1 MGAELGSRFPP
12 GEPLR
17 FGVRCSPDREAT
29 RTSFGFAIPQGTE
42 YFQIRHSPV
51 SQKDITVGLFTMRH
65 EAAFGRRAGI
75 GEDIGLGVAVF
86 AMSAAVV
93 VLIAL
98 WSHYVTSAVFILT
111 TAVLAWHNGFRPAF
125 IAGALNTAAVQP
137 LITAFDAQAS
147 TINMPVRVISIGIVS
162 LVVAWL
168 CGNLYRSRER
178 LLIEQSRL
186 RESENFHRLLGEL
199 ASDFAFH
206 ARLESGGQ
214 IVIDSAT
221 SGLHALLGYTL
232 DDLKGRPGLALIHP
246 EDRAT
251 IQEALNRAH
260 GGDEVHGEARV
271 VAKNGRI
278 VHVEYRAHP
287 ERGADG
293 SLAGVLGA
301 FRDIT
306 VQKQQQQA
314 LAAERQRLLIDIAKR
329 QEIEAELRQA
339 KEVAERRAD
348 EAEEARAAVKDREH
362 RLHYEA
368 QLKDEF
374 LATLAHELRNPLAP
388 LRNVAEILRMEQLS
402 QTGRHATGV
411 MERQISQ
418 LVRLIDDLMDISR
431 ITRGQLTLRK
441 ERIDL
446 RTIIESAV
454 ETAQPQ
460 LNSAGVTL
468 TVDVPSEPL
477 ILDADATRIS
487 QVILNLLTN
496 AAKFTPSG
504 GQVWVTT
511 KLLKERVAVTVRD
524 TGVGIPPEDQEKV
537 FGMFVQLNRDMRRS
551 QTGLGIGLTLV
562 KQMSEMHGGTVS
574 VWSAGAGQ
582 GSEFTITLPLA
593 VPAEAA
599 RDQAPQEPVVR
610 RRCRVLVAD
619 DSHDG
624 ADSLAFLLKAA
635 GHEVFTAYDGRSA
648 IRLAEE
654 QRPEVVLL
662 DIGMPEVSGYDVA
675 RAIRR
680 EAWGRSMR
688 LVALTGWGQAEHRRR
703 SIEVGFDDHLV
714 KPVELD
720 VLESVLQIGNPAPNS
735 GNTQPI
741 S

>member
-1 MGAELGSRFPP
+1 
-12 GEPLR
+12 
-17 FGVRCSPDREAT
+17 
-29 RTSFGFAIPQGTE
+29 
-42 YFQIRHSPV
+42 
-51 SQKDITVGLFTMRH
+51 MRH
-65 EAAFGRRAGI
+65 EAAYERRAGLWEDLGI
-75 GEDIGLGVAVF
+75 GIAVA
-86 AMSAAVV
+86 ALAAAVV
-93 VLIAL
+93 VGIGLYF
-98 WSHYVTSAVFILT
+98 HYVTGGIFLLG
-111 TAVLAWHNGFRPAF
+111 TAILAWHSGFRPA
-125 IAGALNTAAVQP
+125 LVSTVVSTAALGP
-137 LITAFDAQAS
+137 LITALDATADQ
-147 TINMPVRVISIGIVS
+147 INIPVRLASVALVS
-162 LVVAWL
+162 LAVSWL

-186 RESENFHRLLGEL
+186 RESEHFHRLIGEL

-206 ARLESGGQ
+206 ARIELGGH

-221 SGLHALLGYTL
+221 SGLQVVLGYTL
-232 DDLKGRPGLALIHP
+232 DDLESRPGLALIHP
-246 EDRAT
+246 DDRDE
-251 IQEALNRAH
+251 IQDALSRA
-260 GGDEVHGEARV
+260 GAGAEVHGEARV
-271 VAKNGRI
+271 IAKDGHL
-278 VHVEYRAHP
+278 VHVAYRAHP
-287 ERGADG
+287 ERNPDG

-306 VQKQQQQA
+306 LQRHQEA
-314 LAAERQRLLIDIAKR
+314 ELAAERQRLLVDIAKR
-329 QEIEAELRQA
+329 QEVERQLRQA
-339 KEVAERRAD
+339 KEEAERRAD

-388 LRNVAEILRMEQLS
+388 LRNVAAILRTEPLS
-402 QTGRHATGV
+402 ETARQSMGV

-446 RTIIESAV
+446 RSIIESAI

-460 LNSAGVTL
+460 LTTAGVTL
-468 TVDVPSEPL
+468 SVDIPHTAL
-477 ILDADATRIS
+477 ALDADAMRIS

-496 AAKFTPSG
+496 AAKFTPAG
-504 GQVWVTT
+504 GKVSVTA
-511 KLLKERVAVTVRD
+511 KPQNDRVAVTVRD
-524 TGVGIPPEDQEKV
+524 TGVGIAAEDQEKV

-562 KQMSEMHGGTVS
+562 KQMTEMHGGSVA
-574 VWSAGAGQ
+574 VWSAGPDQ

-593 VPAEAA
+593 VAA
-599 RDQAPQEPVVR
+599 QPERAPVTIGSPR
-610 RRCRVLVAD
+610 RAALRILVAD
-619 DSHDG
+619 DSQDG

-635 GHEVFTAYDGRSA
+635 GHDVYTAYEGRTA
-648 IRLAEE
+648 IELAERH
-654 QRPEVVLL
+654 RPDVVLL

-680 EAWGRSMR
+680 EAWGRPMR
-688 LVALTGWGQAEHRRR
+688 LIALTGWGQAEHRRR

-720 VLESVLQIGNPAPNS
+720 LLESVLQLGTAS
-735 GNTQPI
+735 PI
-741 S
+741 SGKR

>member
-1 MGAELGSRFPP
+1 
-12 GEPLR
+12 
-17 FGVRCSPDREAT
+17 
-29 RTSFGFAIPQGTE
+29 
-42 YFQIRHSPV
+42 
-51 SQKDITVGLFTMRH
+51 MRH
-65 EAAFGRRAGI
+65 EDAYERRASVW
-75 GEDIGLGVAVF
+75 EDIGIGVAV
-86 AMSAAVV
+86 AAIAGA
-93 VLIAL
+93 LIIGIGL
-98 WSHYVTSAVFILT
+98 WTHYVTGAIFILA
-111 TAVLAWHNGFRPAF
+111 TAILAWHSGFRPALV
-125 IAGALNTAAVQP
+125 ITAISTAAIAP
-137 LITAFDAQAS
+137 LITALDENAAS
-147 TINMPVRVISIGIVS
+147 INLPVRIVS
-162 LVVAWL
+162 IAIVNLVVSWL

-186 RESENFHRLLGEL
+186 RESDNFHRLIGEL

-206 ARLESGGQ
+206 ARIDDGGH

-221 SGLHALLGYTL
+221 SGLKVLLGYTL
-232 DDLKGRPGLALIHP
+232 EDLDSRPGLALIHP
-246 EDRAT
+246 DDRAD
-251 IQEALNRAH
+251 IQDALSRA
-260 GGDEVHGEARV
+260 GAGDEVHGEARV
-271 VAKNGRI
+271 IAKDGHL

-287 ERGADG
+287 ETNTDG

-301 FRDIT
+301 FRDIS
-306 VQKQQQQA
+306 VQKQQQAA
-314 LAAERQRLLIDIAKR
+314 LTAERQRLLVDIAKR
-329 QEIEAELRQA
+329 QEVEAQLRQA
-339 KEVAERRAD
+339 KEEAERRAD

-388 LRNVAEILRMEQLS
+388 LRNVAAIIQMEALS
-402 QTGRHATGV
+402 ESARRATGV

-418 LVRLIDDLMDISR
+418 LVRLIDDLMDVSR

-441 ERIDL
+441 ERVDL
-446 RTIIESAV
+446 RAIIETAV

-460 LNSAGVTL
+460 LTAAGVSLSLETPDAPVL
-468 TVDVPSEPL
+468 
-477 ILDADATRIS
+477 LDADATRIS

-504 GQVWVTT
+504 GRVWVIANPQS
-511 KLLKERVAVTVRD
+511 ERVLVTVRD
-524 TGVGIPPEDQEKV
+524 SGVGIAPEDQEKV

-562 KQMSEMHGGTVS
+562 KQMTEMHGGTVA

-582 GSEFTITLPLA
+582 GSEFTISLPLA
-593 VPAEAA
+593 VAA
-599 RDQAPQEPVVR
+599 GLEREPDQTPTRPRTSVKI
-610 RRCRVLVAD
+610 LIAD
-619 DSHDG
+619 DSQDG
-624 ADSLAFLLKAA
+624 ADSLSFLLTAA
-635 GHEVFTAYDGRSA
+635 GHQVVTAYDGRSA

-654 QRPEVVLL
+654 HRPDAVLL

-688 LVALTGWGQAEHRRR
+688 LIALTGWGQAEHRRR
-703 SIEVGFDDHLV
+703 SLEVGFDDHLV

-720 VLESVLQIGNPAPNS
+720 VLENVLQFGIATPIS
-735 GNTQPI
+735 GKTQPT

>member
-1 MGAELGSRFPP
+1 
-12 GEPLR
+12 
-17 FGVRCSPDREAT
+17 
-29 RTSFGFAIPQGTE
+29 
-42 YFQIRHSPV
+42 
-51 SQKDITVGLFTMRH
+51 MRH
-65 EAAFGRRAGI
+65 EAAYERRASLL
-75 GEDIGLGVAVF
+75 EDVGVGVAV
-86 AMSAAVV
+86 AALAAAVV
-93 VLIAL
+93 VGIGL
-98 WSHYVTSAVFILT
+98 WFHYVTGAVFILA
-111 TAVLAWHNGFRPAF
+111 TAILAWHSGFRPALVSS
-125 IAGALNTAAVQP
+125 IVSTAALGP
-137 LITAFDAQAS
+137 LVNALDANA
-147 TINMPVRVISIGIVS
+147 TLINMPVRLSSIAVIS
-162 LVVAWL
+162 LVVSWL

-186 RESENFHRLLGEL
+186 RESESFHRLIGEL

-206 ARLESGGQ
+206 ARIEPGAR

-221 SGLHALLGYTL
+221 SGLRVLLGYSL
-232 DDLKGRPGLALIHP
+232 EDLQSRPGLALIHP
-246 EDRAT
+246 DDRAD
-251 IQEALNRAH
+251 IQDALSRASA
-260 GGDEVHGEARV
+260 GAEVEGEIRV
-271 VAKNGRI
+271 IAKDGRL
-278 VHVEYRAHP
+278 VHVSYRAHP
-287 ERGADG
+287 ERTPDG
-293 SLAGVLGA
+293 SVSGVLGA

-306 VQKQQQQA
+306 FQKQQEAA
-314 LAAERQRLLIDIAKR
+314 LSNERQRLLVDIAKR
-329 QEIEAELRQA
+329 QEIEAQLRQA
-339 KEVAERRAD
+339 KEEAERRAD

-388 LRNVAEILRMEQLS
+388 LRNVATILRMENLS
-402 QTGRHATGV
+402 ETACHATGV

-418 LVRLIDDLMDISR
+418 LVRLIDDLMDVSR

-441 ERIDL
+441 ERVDL
-446 RTIIESAV
+446 RSIIESAV

-460 LNSAGVTL
+460 LTAAGVTL
-468 TVDVPSEPL
+468 ALDLPALPL
-477 ILDADATRIS
+477 MLDADSTRIS

-504 GQVWVTT
+504 GEVSLVVQPHMD
-511 KLLKERVAVTVRD
+511 RVMVKVKD
-524 TGVGIPPEDQEKV
+524 TGVGIAPEDQEKV

-562 KQMSEMHGGTVS
+562 KQMTEMHGGAVA
-574 VWSAGAGQ
+574 VWSAGTGQ

-593 VPAEAA
+593 VTVDAAGAYQRVEPAE
-599 RDQAPQEPVVR
+599 RSVLKI
-610 RRCRVLVAD
+610 LVAD
-619 DSHDG
+619 DSQDG

-635 GHEVFTAYDGRSA
+635 GHEVITAYDGRTA
-648 IRLAEE
+648 IQLAE
-654 QRPEVVLL
+654 QHRPDAVLL

-688 LVALTGWGQAEHRRR
+688 LIALTGWGQAEHRRR

-720 VLESVLQIGNPAPNS
+720 LLEYVLQFGTPSPIS
-735 GNTQPI
+735 GKGQPI